1 MRKRIE
7 VKKGERFGRLVI
19 LEEINEEIS
28 GANKFRKFACECDC
42 GGRKEVRLNS
52 LRIGATKSCGC
63 LNAEESTKRGT
74 THGRSKTKIYDIWA
88 TMLQRCFY
96 KNSKS
101 YKNYGGRGIK
111 VCKNW
116 LKFENFYN
124 DMGDRP
130 EGRSLDR
137 IDNNGNYEYKN
148 CRWATKKEQD
158 DNKRTTIF
166 VSINK
171 VKISFNDL
179 VEFFGLTR
187 GSLHNRIF
195 IRNWDLGKA
204 LTTKIKK

>member
-63 LNAEESTKRGT
+63 LNAEESTKRGA

-88 TMLQRCFY
+88 AMLQRCFY

-171 VKISFNDL
+171 VKISFNDF
-179 VEFFGLTR
+179 V
-187 GSLHNRIF
+187 
-195 IRNWDLGKA
+195 
-204 LTTKIKK
+204 TTSVSVCL